1 MPPPRAKE
9 RATTRARAVPK
20 PRVYLTA
27 VVKLTRV
34 RAHGADP
41 TSRTLHF
48 TFPQKSSRSSR
59 ATSEF
64 VEVEDVPSFD
74 GESAWF
80 EMEKV
85 QRGEGRR
92 WPWWR
97 AVRQVEPP
105 ADA

>member
-1 MPPPRAKE
+1 MPPPRVQK
-9 RATTRARAVPK
+9 RATTHDHIPRAFLR
-20 PRVYLTA
+20 A
-27 VVKLTRV
+27 VVKLTRH
-34 RAHGADP
+34 RGPDG
-41 TSRTLHF
+41 RTLQF
-48 TFPQKSSRSSR
+48 TFPSKTGGSRRS
-59 ATSEF
+59 ATEF
-64 VEVEDVPSFD
+64 VNSEDVPEFE

-85 QRGEGRR
+85 GRGNGRS